1 MTLTTL
7 LIVSATVLSAISVV
21 QSNGKSPLAWA
32 CFLLA
37 LAFCLPLVG

>member
-7 LIVSATVLSAISVV
+7 LIVAATVLSLYALIESR
-21 QSNGKSPLAWA
+21 GRGILAWA

-37 LAFCLPLVG
+37 LAFCLPILK